1 MPKGLKNVFEAG
13 IGMTETIMGV
23 PKTMQTVLYVGIACV
38 ALVVVVAT
46 FTAAWGV
53 GSGKI
58 DVNQLAA
65 AAAEASKNMPAV
77 IPV

>member
-13 IGMTETIMGV
+13 IGATETILGV
-23 PKTMQTVLYVGIACV
+23 PKTMQTMLYIGLGLMAF
-38 ALVVVVAT
+38 VVVVIVG
-46 FTAAWGV
+46 TAAWGV

-65 AAAEASKNMPAV
+65 QAAIASAN
-77 IPV
+77 IPKVV